1 MLESLHRAGFEAYLV
16 GGAVRDLL
24 LGIEPK
30 DFDVATSAT
39 PEQVHRLFRRSRI
52 IGRRFQIVH
61 VMQGSET
68 IEVSTFRSGGRVM
81 QNASGRIM
89 RDNAY
94 GSLEQDA
101 MRRDFT
107 CNALYYDVAA
117 QQVLDFHGGWEDVA
131 ARRLVMIG
139 DAAERYQ
146 EDPVRMLRAA
156 RLSGKLGFAV
166 EAATAAPIGEM
177 GLLLRHEPVA
187 RLFDEL
193 LKILLSGNAAG
204 CLAALRRLGLTEAV
218 HPCSR
223 RCCGRRMAGRSMS
236 GCWLCSRR
244 MRGWGRANRCRW
256 GLCWRR
262 CFGRMWTGVG
272 RLKWGCGTGA
282 AAAMGAAV
290 NGLRDDMERGW
301 GRAAALFGDDA
312 GDLAVAAAVCAS
324 ARRPSV
330 SFAGAGAVSRGV

>member
-1 MLESLHRAGFEAYLV
+1 MLKKWLKAWRSPKHKEGGDKVQAAGHPVALDIRNHAVLKVLSGLHRAGFEAYLV

-187 RLFDEL
+187 ERPCRAQNQC
-193 LKILLSGNAAG
+193 GQATAPH
-204 CLAALRRLGLTEAV
+204 RRT
-218 HPCSR
+218 
-223 RCCGRRMAGRSMS
+223 
-236 GCWLCSRR
+236 
-244 MRGWGRANRCRW
+244 
-256 GLCWRR
+256 
-262 CFGRMWTGVG
+262 
-272 RLKWGCGTGA
+272 
-282 AAAMGAAV
+282 
-290 NGLRDDMERGW
+290 
-301 GRAAALFGDDA
+301 
-312 GDLAVAAAVCAS
+312 
-324 ARRPSV
+324 
-330 SFAGAGAVSRGV
+330 